1 MYEFWIKCRPPRA
14 TGQATKK
21 VGVRKNGKPFSYT
34 SQRGKTLHSEF
45 LSLFLPFVPMKPME
59 GPLYMEVTYA
69 LPFLSTERKAIKE
82 KGWTFHSKKPDADNL
97 LKVLQDIMERL
108 EFFEKGDSQIV
119 SVKLTKIRSKFPG
132 IGVKF
137 YSAHNLNEFLI
148 SGKWEEWH

>member
-1 MYEFWIKCRPPRA
+1 
-14 TGQATKK
+14 
-21 VGVRKNGKPFSYT
+21 
-34 SQRGKTLHSEF
+34 
-45 LSLFLPFVPMKPME
+45 
-59 GPLYMEVTYA
+59 MEVTYA